1 MSHYSPFC
9 SGHNVTFLSGF
20 PADFH
25 VDGLVEITPTS
36 FVQYIQNYTN
46 WDLLG
51 ESLTDMNAK
60 RVLCLLLIIH
70 FLCCNPGRRM
80 RNLMPVPVFD
90 VMRYPI
96 EVRKKIQ
103 LEMIY

>member
-1 MSHYSPFC
+1 MISTLLTLLSQLC

-51 ESLTDMNAK
+51 E
-60 RVLCLLLIIH
+60 CLS
-70 FLCCNPGRRM
+70 
-80 RNLMPVPVFD
+80 
-90 VMRYPI
+90 
-96 EVRKKIQ
+96 KKKC
-103 LEMIY
+103 LG